1 MRYPRHLL
9 KFLLALLTT
18 LIPTTGCDRFLV
30 SENPTTST
38 SPAPENSALQ
48 RARAEHF
55 QQDLREYWERASSM
69 IPRTEEPSDAIAK
82 GILWVSEVG
91 AVGASGMACPLLMWH
106 RLAMD
111 ATLDSLVLADLVS
124 DQEPPL
130 GLRESPQ
137 TIGEP

>member
-1 MRYPRHLL
+1 
-9 KFLLALLTT
+9 
-18 LIPTTGCDRFLV
+18 
-30 SENPTTST
+30 
-38 SPAPENSALQ
+38 
-48 RARAEHF
+48 
-55 QQDLREYWERASSM
+55 M